1 MTENS
6 DPENEDGE
14 QQAFED
20 RIREQFEGVS
30 DEEFLAEIR
39 ESYSEGNGLSVPHYF
54 ELCFREEE
62 GLDVASHDSELAQAI
77 ADEKARVTKT
87 MTELSKKFAD
97 IGRKVSEQFSKIQL
111 PTFEVPPSLL
121 EAVTAPP
128 ISIGSNSLITEYF
141 SDREDLHA
149 VLVPPDP
156 NAGIV
161 HLLEAQTE
169 RLDALVANTAHAAD
183 ALAFRLEQAEDQNHA
198 LAEKLDAIEKNT
210 RDAIGVLAVRLE
222 QAEDQTKDVKDQFVS
237 MRNLALLSLGV
248 AIVGLVLTLVLTTMA
263 N

>member
-1 MTENS
+1 MTADDGS
-6 DPENEDGE
+6 ENEDDK
-14 QQAFED
+14 FED
-20 RIREQFEGVS
+20 RIRKQFEGVS

-39 ESYSEGNGLSVPHYF
+39 ESYGEGTGLSVPHYF
-54 ELCFREEE
+54 ELSFREEE
-62 GLDVASHDSELAQAI
+62 GLDVASYDSELAQAI
-77 ADEKARVTKT
+77 ADEKARVTET
-87 MTELSKKFAD
+87 MVELSKKFAD

-111 PTFEVPPSLL
+111 PTFEMPPSLL
-121 EAVTAPP
+121 EAFAAPP
-128 ISIGSNSLITEYF
+128 ISIGSNSLITEYL

-169 RLDALVANTAHAAD
+169 QLDALVTNTADAAD

-198 LAEKLDAIEKNT
+198 LAENLDAIEKNT
-210 RDAIGVLAVRLE
+210 SDAIEALAVRLE
-222 QAEDQTKDVKDQFVS
+222 QVETQNTILKDRFVTT
-237 MRNLALLSLGV
+237 RNLAVAALIV
-248 AIVGLVLTLVLTTMA
+248 AIIGVVLRLVLEA